1 MTTAVRTPS
10 VRRSLEGAPRRRRGF
25 GGRKALTGYLFLA
38 PAIALIAVFT
48 LVPFIE
54 SIVLSFQS
62 WDGVSPDTP
71 WVGVRNYQ
79 AAFKSAPFWASMKNV
94 LIFGVV
100 GFVIGNGVSMI
111 MALAVNA
118 IRKGR
123 TFFRT
128 VFYLPSVLSVVV
140 VGMVF
145 SAMLDPRSGVVN
157 KILGWVGL
165 GFLRHD
171 WLNDPTVAMLAVIA
185 VFLWLHWGFG
195 FILFLAGLQDIP
207 KYLYE
212 AAELDGARGWAKFR
226 YITWPQLAPV
236 TTVVSL
242 LTLLAALQIFGT
254 VQVLTNGGPGY
265 TTMVPTL
272 QIFTQAFTYNNY
284 GAAAAMSVL
293 FGGALILLSLLQ
305 LGFSRRRANA

>member
-1 MTTAVRTPS
+1 MTTTISTTTA
-10 VRRSLEGAPRRRRGF
+10 RRPLGAPRPRRRS
-25 GGRKALTGYLFLA
+25 GGRRALTGYLFLL

-48 LVPFIE
+48 LVPFVE

-71 WVGVRNYQ
+71 WVGVHNYQ
-79 AAFKSAPFWASMKNV
+79 AAFKDVAFWTSMKNV
-94 LIFGVV
+94 VIFGAV
-100 GFVIGNGVSMI
+100 GFVVGNGVSMI
-111 MALAVNA
+111 LAIAVNS

-128 VFYLPSVLSVVV
+128 VYYLPSVLSVVV

-145 SAMLDPRSGVVN
+145 SAMLDPRSGIVN
-157 KILGWVGL
+157 KILGWIGL
-165 GFLRHD
+165 PFLQHD
-171 WLNDPTVAMLAVIA
+171 WLNDPNVAMLAVIG

-212 AAELDGARGWAKFR
+212 AAELDGATGWAKFR

-236 TTVVSL
+236 TTIVSL

-284 GAAAAMSVL
+284 GVAAAMSVI
-293 FGGALILLSLLQ
+293 FGAALILLSMVQ
-305 LGFSRRRANA
+305 LGFSRRRADS

>member
-1 MTTAVRTPS
+1 MTTTLSTTLA
-10 VRRSLEGAPRRRRGF
+10 RRSLGAPRRRRRV
-25 GGRKALTGYLFLA
+25 GRRNAITGYLFLA
-38 PAIALIAVFT
+38 PALALIAVFT
-48 LVPFIE
+48 LVPFVE

-71 WVGVRNYQ
+71 WVGFLNYQ
-79 AAFKSAPFWASMKNV
+79 AAFKNVAFWTSMKNV

-100 GFVIGNGVSMI
+100 GFVVGNGISMI

-118 IRKGR
+118 VRKGR

-128 VFYLPSVLSVVV
+128 VYYLPSVLSVVV

-157 KILGWVGL
+157 KLLGWVGL

-171 WLNDPTVAMLAVIA
+171 WLNDPNVAMFAVIA

-236 TTVVSL
+236 TTIVSL

-284 GAAAAMSVL
+284 GQAAAMSVI
-293 FGGALILLSLLQ
+293 FGGALIALSLLQ
-305 LGFSRRRANA
+305 LSLSRRRAEG

>member
-1 MTTAVRTPS
+1 MTAILDAPS
-10 VRRSLEGAPRRRRGF
+10 ARHQTKVPRRRGIESR
-25 GGRKALTGYLFLA
+25 RTLTGHLFLF

-48 LVPFIE
+48 LVPFVEAIL
-54 SIVLSFQS
+54 LSFQS

-71 WVGVRNYQ
+71 WVGTRNYQ
-79 AAFKSAPFWASMKNV
+79 SAFRNVAFWASMKNV
-94 LIFGVV
+94 AIFGAV
-100 GFVIGNGVSMI
+100 GFFIGNGISMA
-111 MALAVNA
+111 MAVAVNA
-118 IRKGR
+118 VRRGR

-128 VFYLPSVLSVVV
+128 VYYLPSVLSVVV

-145 SAMLDPRSGVVN
+145 SAMLDGRSGIVN
-157 KILGWVGL
+157 RTLGWIGL
-165 GFLRHD
+165 TSLQHD
-171 WLNDPTVAMLAVIA
+171 WLNDPHVALLAVIG

-207 KYLYE
+207 VELYE
-212 AAELDGARGWAKFR
+212 AASLDGARGWARFR

-236 TTVVSL
+236 TTIVSL

-272 QIFTQAFTYNNY
+272 QIFTQAFSYNNY
-284 GAAAAMSVL
+284 GQAAAMSVI
-293 FGGALILLSLLQ
+293 FGAALIALSLLQ
-305 LGFSRRRANA
+305 LAFSRRRADH

>member
-1 MTTAVRTPS
+1 VTSSISSTPAQRPNGVLRKRRPIG
-10 VRRSLEGAPRRRRGF
+10 VRR
-25 GGRKALTGYLFLA
+25 GRVGYLFLA

-48 LVPFIE
+48 LVPFVE

-71 WVGVRNYQ
+71 WVGALNYETAFRNV
-79 AAFKSAPFWASMKNV
+79 AFWASMKNV

-100 GFVIGNGVSMI
+100 GFVVGNGVSMI

-128 VFYLPSVLSVVV
+128 VYYLPSVLSVVV
-140 VGMVF
+140 VGMIF
-145 SAMLDPRSGVVN
+145 SAMLDPRSGVIN
-157 KILGWVGL
+157 KLLGWTGL
-165 GFLRHD
+165 SFLQHD
-171 WLNDPTVAMLAVIA
+171 WLNDPHVALLAVIG

-272 QIFTQAFTYNNY
+272 QIFTQAFSYNNY
-284 GAAAAMSVL
+284 GQAAAMSVI
-293 FGGALILLSLLQ
+293 FGGALILLSLFQ
-305 LGFSRRRANA
+305 LGLSRRRANR

>member
-1 MTTAVRTPS
+1 MTTTLSTTLA
-10 VRRSLEGAPRRRRGF
+10 RRSLGAPRKRRRI
-25 GGRKALTGYLFLA
+25 GRRSALAGYLFLA

-48 LVPFIE
+48 LAPFVE
-54 SIVLSFQS
+54 SILLSFQS

-71 WVGVRNYQ
+71 WIGWLNYQ
-79 AAFKSAPFWASMKNV
+79 AAFRNVAFWASMKNV
-94 LIFGVV
+94 VIFGVV
-100 GFVIGNGVSMI
+100 GFVVGNGVAI
-111 MALAVNA
+111 VMALAVNA

-128 VFYLPSVLSVVV
+128 VYYLPSVLSVVV

-145 SAMLDPRSGVVN
+145 SAMLDPRSGIVN
-157 KILGWVGL
+157 KILGWMGL
-165 GFLRHD
+165 PFLQHD
-171 WLNDPTVAMLAVIA
+171 WLNDPNVALFAVIA

-284 GAAAAMSVL
+284 GQAAAMSVI
-293 FGGALILLSLLQ
+293 FGGALIVLSLVQ
-305 LGFSRRRANA
+305 LGVSRRRAND

>member
-1 MTTAVRTPS
+1 MISSLAPVS
-10 VRRSLEGAPRRRRGF
+10 VRHPVSGVPHRRRLTR
-25 GGRKALTGYLFLA
+25 RRSITGYLFLV
-38 PAIALIAVFT
+38 PALVLIALFT
-48 LVPFIE
+48 LVPFVEAIL
-54 SIVLSFQS
+54 LSFQS
-62 WDGVSPDTP
+62 WDGVSPDSL
-71 WVGVRNYQ
+71 WVGVANFT
-79 AAFKSAPFWASMKNV
+79 AAFHNAPFWASMKNV

-100 GFVIGNGVSMI
+100 GFFVGNGVSMI

-118 IRKGR
+118 VTKGR

-128 VFYLPSVLSVVV
+128 VYYLPSVLSVVV

-145 SAMLDPRSGVVN
+145 SAMLDPQSGIIN
-157 KILGWVGL
+157 RILGAAGL
-165 GFLRHD
+165 GWLEHD
-171 WLNDPTVAMLAVIA
+171 WLNDPNVALLAVVG

-207 KYLYE
+207 RYLYE

-236 TTVVSL
+236 TTIVSL

-265 TTMVPTL
+265 ATMVPTL

-284 GAAAAMSVL
+284 GVAAAMSVI
-293 FGGALILLSLLQ
+293 FGGALILLSVLQ
-305 LGFSRRRANA
+305 LALSRRRATA

>member
-1 MTTAVRTPS
+1 MTTSVSTTLARRPS
-10 VRRSLEGAPRRRRGF
+10 GAPRKRRSTARRRS
-25 GGRKALTGYLFLA
+25 LTGYLFLL

-48 LVPFIE
+48 LVPFVE

-71 WVGVRNYQ
+71 WVGVRNYDS
-79 AAFKSAPFWASMKNV
+79 AFKNVAFWASMKNV
-94 LIFGVV
+94 LIFGAV
-100 GFVIGNGVSMI
+100 GFVVGNGVSMV

-123 TFFRT
+123 TVFRT
-128 VFYLPSVLSVVV
+128 VYYLPSVLSVVV

-145 SAMLDPRSGVVN
+145 SAMLDPRSGVIN
-157 KILGWVGL
+157 KILGWIGL
-165 GFLRHD
+165 PFLQHD
-171 WLNDPTVAMLAVIA
+171 WLNDPNVAMLAVIG

-284 GAAAAMSVL
+284 GQAAAMSVI
-293 FGGALILLSLLQ
+293 FGGALIILSLLQ
-305 LGFSRRRANA
+305 LGFSRRRANG

>member
-1 MTTAVRTPS
+1 MTTSVSTTLARRPS
-10 VRRSLEGAPRRRRGF
+10 GAPRKRRRF
-25 GGRKALTGYLFLA
+25 GSRRAVTGYLFLL

-48 LVPFIE
+48 LVPFVE
-54 SIVLSFQS
+54 SIILSFQS

-71 WVGVRNYQ
+71 WVGVRNYDS
-79 AAFKSAPFWASMKNV
+79 AFKNVAFWASMKNV

-100 GFVIGNGVSMI
+100 GFVVGNGVSMV

-123 TFFRT
+123 TVFRT
-128 VFYLPSVLSVVV
+128 VYYLPSVLSVVV

-145 SAMLDPRSGVVN
+145 SAMLDPRSGIIN
-157 KILGWVGL
+157 KMLGWIGL
-165 GFLRHD
+165 PFLQHD
-171 WLNDPTVAMLAVIA
+171 WLNDPNVALLAVIG

-284 GAAAAMSVL
+284 GQAAAMSVI
-293 FGGALILLSLLQ
+293 FGGALIILSLLQ
-305 LGFSRRRANA
+305 LGFSRRRANG

>member
-1 MTTAVRTPS
+1 MTTALSTTPA
-10 VRRSLEGAPRRRRGF
+10 RRSIGAPRRRRRI
-25 GGRKALTGYLFLA
+25 GRKSLTGYLFLL
-38 PAIALIAVFT
+38 PAVALIAVFT
-48 LVPFIE
+48 LAPFVE
-54 SIVLSFQS
+54 SILLSFQT

-71 WVGVRNYQ
+71 WVGALNYQ
-79 AAFKSAPFWASMKNV
+79 AAFKNVAFWASMKNV
-94 LIFGVV
+94 VIFGVV
-100 GFVIGNGVSMI
+100 GFVVGNGVAI
-111 MALAVNA
+111 VMALAVNA

-128 VFYLPSVLSVVV
+128 VYYLPSVLSVVV

-165 GFLRHD
+165 PFLQHN
-171 WLNDPTVAMLAVIA
+171 WLNDPNVALFAVIA

-284 GAAAAMSVL
+284 GQAAAMSVI
-293 FGGALILLSLLQ
+293 FGGALILLSLVQ
-305 LGFSRRRANA
+305 LGFSRRRANG

>member
-1 MTTAVRTPS
+1 MTSSFSTTTPVRRPS
-10 VRRSLEGAPRRRRGF
+10 RAPHRRHSIGGRRSLTA
-25 GGRKALTGYLFLA
+25 YLFLV

-48 LVPFIE
+48 LVPFVE
-54 SIVLSFQS
+54 SIILSFQL

-79 AAFKSAPFWASMKNV
+79 AALKNVAFWESMKNV

-100 GFVIGNGVSMI
+100 GFVVGNGVSMI

-118 IRKGR
+118 VRKGR

-128 VFYLPSVLSVVV
+128 VYYLPSVLSVVV

-145 SAMLDPRSGVVN
+145 SAMLDSRSGVVN
-157 KILGWVGL
+157 KVLGWTGL
-165 GFLRHD
+165 SFLQHD
-171 WLNDPTVAMLAVIA
+171 WLNDPNVAILAVIG

-254 VQVLTNGGPGY
+254 VQALTNGGPGY

-284 GAAAAMSVL
+284 GQAAAMSVL
-293 FGGALILLSLLQ
+293 FGGALILLSLFQ
-305 LGFSRRRANA
+305 LGLSRRRANR

>member
-1 MTTAVRTPS
+1 MTTSVSTTLARRPS
-10 VRRSLEGAPRRRRGF
+10 GAPRKRRSTARRRS
-25 GGRKALTGYLFLA
+25 LTGYLFLL

-48 LVPFIE
+48 LVPFVE

-71 WVGVRNYQ
+71 WVGVRNYDS
-79 AAFKSAPFWASMKNV
+79 AFTNVAFWASMKNV
-94 LIFGVV
+94 LIFGAV
-100 GFVIGNGVSMI
+100 GFVVGNGVSMV

-123 TFFRT
+123 TVFRT
-128 VFYLPSVLSVVV
+128 IYYLPSVPSVVV

-145 SAMLDPRSGVVN
+145 SAMLDPRSGVIN
-157 KILGWVGL
+157 KILGWIGL
-165 GFLRHD
+165 PFLQHD
-171 WLNDPTVAMLAVIA
+171 WLNDPNVAMLAVIG

-284 GAAAAMSVL
+284 GQAAAMSVI
-293 FGGALILLSLLQ
+293 FGGALIILSLLQ
-305 LGFSRRRANA
+305 LGFSRRRANG

>member
-1 MTTAVRTPS
+1 MP
-10 VRRSLEGAPRRRRGF
+10 VRRPLGAPRRSRRP
-25 GGRKALTGYLFLA
+25 GGRRNLTGYLFLL

-48 LVPFIE
+48 LVPFVEAIM
-54 SIVLSFQS
+54 LSFQS
-62 WDGVSPDTP
+62 WDGVSTDTP
-71 WVGVRNYQ
+71 WVGIRNYQ
-79 AAFKSAPFWASMKNV
+79 SAFRNVAFWTSMKNV
-94 LIFGVV
+94 VIFGAV
-100 GFVIGNGVSMI
+100 GFVVGNGVSMA
-111 MALAVNA
+111 MALAVHA
-118 IRKGR
+118 IRRGR

-128 VFYLPSVLSVVV
+128 VYYLPSVLSVVV

-145 SAMLDPRSGVVN
+145 SAMLDSRSGIVN
-157 KILGWVGL
+157 QALGLMGL
-165 GFLRHD
+165 TWLQHD
-171 WLNDPTVAMLAVIA
+171 WLNDPTTALLAVIG

-207 KYLYE
+207 AELYE
-212 AAELDGARGWAKFR
+212 AASLDGARGWAKFR

-236 TTVVSL
+236 TTIVSL

-284 GAAAAMSVL
+284 GQAAAMSVI
-293 FGGALILLSLLQ
+293 FGGALIALSLLQ
-305 LGFSRRRANA
+305 LSLSRRRAEG

>member
-1 MTTAVRTPS
+1 MTTLSTAPA
-10 VRRSLEGAPRRRRGF
+10 RRSLGAPRRRRRI
-25 GGRKALTGYLFLA
+25 GGRKALTGYLFLV

-48 LVPFIE
+48 LVPFVE

-71 WVGVRNYQ
+71 WVGALNYQ
-79 AAFKSAPFWASMKNV
+79 AAFKNAAFWASMKNV

-100 GFVIGNGVSMI
+100 GFVVGNGVSMI

-118 IRKGR
+118 VRKGR

-128 VFYLPSVLSVVV
+128 VYYLPSVLSVVV

-145 SAMLDPRSGVVN
+145 SAMLDPRSGIVN
-157 KILGWVGL
+157 KLLGWVGL

-171 WLNDPTVAMLAVIA
+171 WLNDPNVAMLAVIG

-284 GAAAAMSVL
+284 GTAAAMSVI
-293 FGGALILLSLLQ
+293 FGGALILLSLFQ